1 MSVKH
6 LNKRI
11 QDCTRDMDRQRRS
24 VLALIGQE
32 KQSVRQHV
40 EEIPMPVLLGAA
52 LVSGFLVERLWH
64 YPNTSQ
70 LIRLAIA
77 YRAF

>member
-1 MSVKH
+1 ME
-6 LNKRI
+6 
-11 QDCTRDMDRQRRS
+11 RQRRS
-24 VLALIGQE
+24 ALKLVRQE
-32 KQSVRQHV
+32 KQSALKQV
-40 EEIPMPVLLGAA
+40 EEIPMPVLLGIA